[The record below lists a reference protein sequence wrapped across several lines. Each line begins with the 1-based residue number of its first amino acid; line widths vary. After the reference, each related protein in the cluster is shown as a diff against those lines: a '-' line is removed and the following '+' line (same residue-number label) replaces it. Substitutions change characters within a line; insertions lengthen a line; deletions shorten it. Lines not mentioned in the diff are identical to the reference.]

1 MENHVP
7 VAVLVC
13 CTLKAI
19 RRMFHPSLTVHVPKL
34 SRNTIRAGRLCAV
47 LTTTSDCSGRSSFL
61 GQVDFR
67 MQPQANSSK
76 IDLLNCFIHKLPVR
90 PSTNRH
96 LSPSSINFCH
106 FFALAFEHA
115 PSSAVAWRCA
125 VPCVKCKIGVLL
137 VCAGEGVPGRLCRVP
152 KEIAS
157 VLVWRQCAQ
166 HVVTS
171 WVVALQQYP
180 PTGLHPRVCALRSEL
195 ESRLNEQ
202 LDRLRG
208 GDIITSDTTP
218 WTRRPPRWSTQQT
231 CSEKP

>member
-7 VAVLVC
+7 VAALVC

-19 RRMFHPSLTVHVPKL
+19 RRMFHASLTVHVPKL

-47 LTTTSDCSGRSSFL
+47 LTTTSDSARDCSGRSSFL
-61 GQVDFR
+61 GQVDIR

-137 VCAGEGVPGRLCRVP
+137 VCAGEGVPGRLCRLPVP
-152 KEIAS
+152 LPMRKSKLSPQRDCECACVEAS
-157 VLVWRQCAQ
+157 VHNMW
-166 HVVTS
+166 
-171 WVVALQQYP
+171 
-180 PTGLHPRVCALRSEL
+180 
-195 ESRLNEQ
+195 
-202 LDRLRG
+202 
-208 GDIITSDTTP
+208 
-218 WTRRPPRWSTQQT
+218 
-231 CSEKP
+231 